1 MTSGNTDQHIE
12 FSGTVV
18 HSVKGIITVDLE
30 TGTTVTCHIGG
41 KMRQNKIQI
50 VVGDSV
56 RVKISPYDLTK
67 GIITY
72 RNK

>member
-1 MTSGNTDQHIE
+1 MTANEDEHME
-12 FSGTVV
+12 FEGVV
-18 HSVKGIITVDLE
+18 QNSVKGIISVQLE
-30 TGTTVTCHIGG
+30 TGSTVQCHIGG

-56 RVKISPYDLTK
+56 RVKISPYDLGK

-72 RNK
+72 RL